1 MRRTFRNVA
10 VAESK
15 EEENMKWSF
24 KQLFHRQQEDQE
36 NQKNGVILVTF
47 AEPKHVVSEQF
58 RTVRTNIEF
67 AGAALDKCQV
77 VMFTSSAMSEGKS
90 TVSANVA
97 VTWAQAGKKVLLI
110 DCDLRRPTVHATFRT
125 LNLEGVTTVLTG
137 KSSAH
142 DIIEQTFVGNL
153 DILTSGPIP
162 PNPSEL
168 LNSQRMA
175 NLVDWARE
183 NYDIVVLDA
192 PPVLAVS
199 DVQVLVPKTD
209 GVVVVAKMGKTLKGD
224 LRRTIEVLKLAKA
237 KLLGCVERVNV
248 KRGDRGY
255 GYGYGYGY
263 GNEGSK

>member
-1 MRRTFRNVA
+1 MN
-10 VAESK
+10 
-15 EEENMKWSF
+15 WSL
-24 KQLFHRQQEDQE
+24 KSILPNRKIDQE
-36 NQKNGVILVTF
+36 TQKNGVLLVTF

-67 AGAALDKCQV
+67 AGAALNKCQV
-77 VMFTSSAMSEGKS
+77 IMFTSSAMSEGKS

-110 DCDLRRPTVHATFRT
+110 DADLRRPTIQATFRK
-125 LNLEGVTTVLTG
+125 LNLDGVTTVLTG
-137 KSSAH
+137 KMKPDEVVS
-142 DIIEQTFVGNL
+142 DTFVEGL
-153 DILTSGPIP
+153 SVVTSGPVP

-168 LNSQRMA
+168 LNSKKMIQ
-175 NLVDWARE
+175 LLDWARD
-183 NYDIVVLDA
+183 NFDIIVLDA

-209 GVVVVAKMGKTLKGD
+209 GVVVVANMGKTLKGD
-224 LRRTIEVLKLAKA
+224 LQRTVEVLKLAKA
-237 KLLGCVERVNV
+237 KILGSVERVKT

-263 GNEGSK
+263 DNEKN

>member
-1 MRRTFRNVA
+1 MKFPV
-10 VAESK
+10 K
-15 EEENMKWSF
+15 E
-24 KQLFHRQQEDQE
+24 LFSRHQEDQE
-36 NQKNGVILVTF
+36 TQKNGVMLVTF

-110 DCDLRRPTVHATFRT
+110 DADLRRPTVHATFRK
-125 LNLEGVTTVLTG
+125 LNLDGVTTVLTG
-137 KSSAH
+137 KAKPEEV
-142 DIIEQTFVGNL
+142 IEQTFVTNL
-153 DILTSGPIP
+153 SVISSGAVP

-168 LNSQRMA
+168 LNSKRMA
-175 NLVDWARE
+175 DLLDWARQ
-183 NYDIVVLDA
+183 NFDIIVLDA

-209 GVVVVAKMGKTLKGD
+209 GVVVVANIGKTLKGD
-224 LRRTIEVLKLAKA
+224 LRRTVEVLKLAKA
-237 KLLGCVERVNV
+237 KILGSVEQV
-248 KRGDRGY
+248 KAKHGDRGY

-263 GNEGSK
+263 QSQK

>member
-1 MRRTFRNVA
+1 MMQLSF
-10 VAESK
+10 SK
-15 EEENMKWSF
+15 
-24 KQLFHRQQEDQE
+24 LFHRHQEDQE
-36 NQKNGVILVTF
+36 TQKNGVMLVAF

-67 AGAALDKCQV
+67 AGAALDRCQV

-110 DCDLRRPTVHATFRT
+110 DADLRRPTIHATFRT
-125 LNLEGVTTVLTG
+125 LNIDGVTTILIG
-137 KSSAH
+137 KDEAGAVV
-142 DIIEQTFVGNL
+142 EETFVDNL
-153 DILTSGPIP
+153 SVITSGPIP

-168 LNSQRMA
+168 LKSKRMA
-175 NLVDWARE
+175 NLLNWARE
-183 NYDIVVLDA
+183 NYDIIVLDT

-209 GVVVVAKMGKTLKGD
+209 GVVVVANMGKTLKGD
-224 LRRTIEVLKLAKA
+224 LRRTVEVLKLANA
-237 KLLGCVERVNV
+237 KILGSVERV
-248 KRGDRGY
+248 KAKHGDRGY

-263 GNEGSK
+263 GTNTGKK

>member
-1 MRRTFRNVA
+1 MN
-10 VAESK
+10 
-15 EEENMKWSF
+15 WSL
-24 KQLFHRQQEDQE
+24 KSILPNRKIDQE
-36 NQKNGVILVTF
+36 IQKNGVLLVTF

-67 AGAALDKCQV
+67 AGAALNKCQV
-77 VMFTSSAMSEGKS
+77 IMFTSSAMSEGKS

-110 DCDLRRPTVHATFRT
+110 DADLRRPTVQATFRK
-125 LNLEGVTTVLTG
+125 LNLDGVTTVLTG
-137 KSSAH
+137 KTKPDEVVS
-142 DIIEQTFVGNL
+142 DTFVEGL
-153 DILTSGPIP
+153 SVVTSGPVS

-168 LNSQRMA
+168 LNSKKMIQ
-175 NLVDWARE
+175 LLDWARD
-183 NYDIVVLDA
+183 NFDIIVLDA

-209 GVVVVAKMGKTLKGD
+209 GVVVVANMGKTLKGD
-224 LRRTIEVLKLAKA
+224 LQRTVEVLKLAKA
-237 KLLGCVERVNV
+237 KILGSVERVKA

-263 GNEGSK
+263 GSEKN

>member
-1 MRRTFRNVA
+1 MRF
-10 VAESK
+10 
-15 EEENMKWSF
+15 SF
-24 KQLFHRQQEDQE
+24 KNFFGGHKENQET
-36 NQKNGVILVTF
+36 QKNGVMLVTF

-110 DCDLRRPTVHATFRT
+110 DADLRRPTVQATFRK
-125 LNLEGVTTVLTG
+125 LNLAGVTTVLTG
-137 KSSAH
+137 KTTA
-142 DIIEQTFVGNL
+142 EQVVEDTYVNNL
-153 DILTSGPIP
+153 SVITSGPVS

-168 LNSQRMA
+168 LNSKRMRQ
-175 NLVDWARE
+175 LIDWSRE
-183 NYDIVVLDA
+183 NFDIIVLDA

-209 GVVVVAKMGKTLKGD
+209 GVVVVANMGKTLKGD
-224 LRRTIEVLKLAKA
+224 LRRTVEVLKLANA
-237 KLLGCVERVNV
+237 KILGSVERV
-248 KRGDRGY
+248 KSKHSDM

-263 GNEGSK
+263 GNDQ

>member
-1 MRRTFRNVA
+1 MRF
-10 VAESK
+10 
-15 EEENMKWSF
+15 SF
-24 KQLFHRQQEDQE
+24 KNFFGGHKENQET
-36 NQKNGVILVTF
+36 QKNGVMLVTF

-110 DCDLRRPTVHATFRT
+110 DADLRRPTVQATFRK
-125 LNLEGVTTVLTG
+125 LNLAGVTTVLTG
-137 KSSAH
+137 KTTA
-142 DIIEQTFVGNL
+142 EQVVEDTYVNNL
-153 DILTSGPIP
+153 SVITSGPVP

-168 LNSQRMA
+168 LNSKRMGQ
-175 NLVDWARE
+175 LIDWSRE
-183 NYDIVVLDA
+183 NFDIIVLDA

-209 GVVVVAKMGKTLKGD
+209 GVVVVANMGKTLKGD
-224 LRRTIEVLKLAKA
+224 LRRTVEVLKLANA
-237 KLLGCVERVNV
+237 KILGSVERV
-248 KRGDRGY
+248 KSKHSDM

-263 GNEGSK
+263 GNDQ

>member
-1 MRRTFRNVA
+1 MKFPV
-10 VAESK
+10 K
-15 EEENMKWSF
+15 E
-24 KQLFHRQQEDQE
+24 LFSRHQEDQE
-36 NQKNGVILVTF
+36 TQKNGVMLVTF

-110 DCDLRRPTVHATFRT
+110 DADLRRPTVHATFRK
-125 LNLEGVTTVLTG
+125 LNLDGVTTVLTG
-137 KSSAH
+137 KAKPEEV
-142 DIIEQTFVGNL
+142 IEQTFVTNL
-153 DILTSGPIP
+153 SVISSGAVP

-168 LNSQRMA
+168 LNSKRMA
-175 NLVDWARE
+175 DLLDWARQ
-183 NYDIVVLDA
+183 NFDIIVLDT

-209 GVVVVAKMGKTLKGD
+209 GVVVVANIGKTLKGD
-224 LRRTIEVLKLAKA
+224 LWRTVEVLKLAKA
-237 KLLGCVERVNV
+237 KILGSVERV
-248 KRGDRGY
+248 KAKHGDRGY

-263 GNEGSK
+263 QSQK

>member
-1 MRRTFRNVA
+1 MRF
-10 VAESK
+10 
-15 EEENMKWSF
+15 SF
-24 KQLFHRQQEDQE
+24 KNFFGGHKENQET
-36 NQKNGVILVTF
+36 QKNGVMLVTF

-97 VTWAQAGKKVLLI
+97 VIWAQAGKKVLLI
-110 DCDLRRPTVHATFRT
+110 DADLRRPTVQATFRK
-125 LNLEGVTTVLTG
+125 LNLAGVTTVLTG
-137 KSSAH
+137 KTTA
-142 DIIEQTFVGNL
+142 EQVVEDTYVNNL
-153 DILTSGPIP
+153 SVITSGPVP

-168 LNSQRMA
+168 LNSKRMGQ
-175 NLVDWARE
+175 LIDWSRE
-183 NYDIVVLDA
+183 NFDIIVLDA

-209 GVVVVAKMGKTLKGD
+209 GVVVVANMGKTLKGD
-224 LRRTIEVLKLAKA
+224 LRRTVEVLKLANA
-237 KLLGCVERVNV
+237 KILGSVERV
-248 KRGDRGY
+248 KSKHSDM

-263 GNEGSK
+263 GNDQ